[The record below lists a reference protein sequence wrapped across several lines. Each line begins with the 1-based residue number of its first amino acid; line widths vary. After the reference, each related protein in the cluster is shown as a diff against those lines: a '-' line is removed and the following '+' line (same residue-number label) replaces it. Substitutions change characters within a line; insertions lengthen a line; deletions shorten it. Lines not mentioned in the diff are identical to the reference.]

1 MSDFPKM
8 LYRPEGATTVH
19 RVVNGETE
27 FAEAIAAGWGDYAWA
42 KAEAAKR
49 GAVQRNSAGLE
60 IAAGVQT
67 ARDTTAELTKS
78 KEALAASQEAAES
91 AREYAKAL
99 GERVDA
105 LETFLRGLAADEN
118 APEPLRADIT
128 ALLGGEAQPETQA
141 TAQPKKGRGKKADA

>member
-8 LYRPEGATTVH
+8 LYRPDGATIAH
-19 RVVNGETE
+19 RVVNDE
-27 FAEAIAAGWGDYAWA
+27 AEAQAAAAEGWGDHAWA
-42 KAEAAKR
+42 KASAA
-49 GAVQRNSAGLE
+49 QRTPMSTLGGQIVGSGTLDKA
-60 IAAGVQT
+60 
-67 ARDTTAELTKS
+67 

-128 ALLGGEAQPETQA
+128 ALLGAEPQPEAQA
-141 TAQPKKGRGKKADA
+141 AAQPKKGRGKKAEA

>member
-8 LYRPEGATTVH
+8 LYRAEGAAIAS
-19 RVVNGETE
+19 RVVNSEADAQAAAGE
-27 FAEAIAAGWGDYAWA
+27 GWGDRATA
-42 KAEAAKR
+42 KAAAAR
-49 GAVQRNSAGLE
+49 PAGVNANSARGE
-60 IAAGVQT
+60 VGAGAQT
-67 ARDTTAELTKS
+67 ARDSGELAKT

-128 ALLGGEAQPETQA
+128 ALLGGEAQAESQA
-141 TAQPKKGRGKKADA
+141 AAQPKKGRGKKADA